1 MKMKKTIYIIAM
13 GLFALALAGCSAE
26 ALQPGEDTPA
36 GAEAKAMMKVCNS
49 SKNAN
54 EGVLVVKLDE
64 DAAGRIEARGGGRR
78 ERSGVEAIDAVMDN
92 LGALSIERVFPVN
105 KATEASAKAAGLHR
119 WYLVR
124 FPSEQNL
131 DGAAEAL
138 AAVSSVTKLQF
149 SARLSKA
156 SDGKVYPFHGEGAPT
171 KSMVKGPYNDPN
183 LFWQWHYI
191 NNADQAIA
199 TDSRQG
205 MDVNVAGAWSLTGG
219 DPRVIVAVLDEG
231 VKYTHP
237 DLEANIW
244 TNPSEKDG
252 DGEDN
257 DGNGYVDDVHGY
269 NFVDDGP
276 ITWNKSV
283 TSGNTKTSDTGHA
296 THVAGTVAAV
306 NNNGIGVCGIAG
318 GTGKGDGVKIMS
330 CQIFSGGVSASDY
343 NAARAVKYAADNGAC
358 ILQCSYGY
366 EGYDITSDYLFEKQA
381 PLLCDALEYF
391 FSKKNCDALE
401 GGIAIYSAG
410 NESKSISNYPGA
422 YRECISVTAVGP
434 DGLPAYYTCYGLGCN
449 IAAPGGETVG
459 FSGEE
464 KAGVLST
471 VCSEWSDGED
481 YGYMQGTSMA
491 CPHVSGV
498 AALGLSYAL
507 KRGKTFTRD
516 EYISL
521 LLSSVNDIESRFIG
535 TKKTSGTIDLEDYTG
550 GKMGT
555 GLTDATRLLLAI
567 EGTPCLTVATGKLQL
582 LSLEEYFGGSAQS
595 LTYTGVE
602 MDGNAVEALGMP
614 EAPKMYNGKLRLKCT
629 KPGCARIR
637 VSAIA
642 GGDRVNNGSVLGGME
657 ISREIYIIAREG
669 VASNGGW
676 L

>member
-1 MKMKKTIYIIAM
+1 MNKKTILII
-13 GLFALALAGCSAE
+13 FSALALAACSTE
-26 ALQPGEDTPA
+26 GLQPSEKEGSSSAVAVRE
-36 GAEAKAMMKVCNS
+36 KVCNS
-49 SKNAN
+49 SRNAE
-54 EGVLVVKLDE
+54 EGVIILKVDAATALQIEANAQGQPRARRTGIEEIDVALDE
-64 DAAGRIEARGGGRR
+64 I
-78 ERSGVEAIDAVMDN
+78 
-92 LGALSIERVFPVN
+92 GALSIERVFPVN
-105 KATEASAKAAGLHR
+105 KASEPEAKAAGLNR
-119 WYLVR
+119 WYLVK
-124 FPSEQNL
+124 FPSDQNAEQ
-131 DGAAEAL
+131 AATAL
-138 AAVSSVTKLQF
+138 ASVSQVTKLQF
-149 SARLSKA
+149 SARLTKA
-156 SDGKVYPFHGEGAPT
+156 SDGKVYPFHPEPAT

-199 TDSRQG
+199 TSARQG
-205 MDVNVAGAWSLTGG
+205 MDVNAAPAWSLTGG

-237 DLEANIW
+237 DLAANMW
-244 TNPSEKDG
+244 TNPAETDSDG
-252 DGEDN
+252 VDN
-257 DGNGYVDDVHGY
+257 DGNGYVDDIHGY

-276 ITWNKSV
+276 ITWNKSIK
-283 TSGNTKTSDTGHA
+283 SGTTTTSDTGHA

-318 GTGKGDGVKIMS
+318 GTGEGDGVKIMS

-366 EGYDITSDYLFEKQA
+366 EGYEISSDYLFEKQA
-381 PLLCDALEYF
+381 PLLCEALSYF

-410 NESKSISNYPGA
+410 NESKSLSNYPGA
-422 YRECISVTAVGP
+422 YRDCISVTSIGP

-459 FSGEE
+459 FSGGER
-464 KAGVLST
+464 AGVLST

-521 LLSSVNDIESRFIG
+521 LLSSVSEIESRFIG
-535 TKKTSGTIDLEDYTG
+535 TKKSSGTINLENYTG
-550 GKMGT
+550 GKMGS
-555 GLTDATRLLLAI
+555 GLTDATRLLMAI
-567 EGTPCLTVATGKLQL
+567 EGTPCLSVATGKLQL
-582 LSLEEYFGGSAQS
+582 ISLEDYFGGSAQS
-595 LTYTGVE
+595 LTYTSVVVE
-602 MDGNAVEALGMP
+602 DGAVEALGMP
-614 EAPKMYNGKLRLKCT
+614 EAPKMYNGKLRIKCT
-629 KPGCARIR
+629 KPGCARITIK
-637 VSAIA
+637 AIA

-657 ISREIYIIAREG
+657 MTREIYIIAREG